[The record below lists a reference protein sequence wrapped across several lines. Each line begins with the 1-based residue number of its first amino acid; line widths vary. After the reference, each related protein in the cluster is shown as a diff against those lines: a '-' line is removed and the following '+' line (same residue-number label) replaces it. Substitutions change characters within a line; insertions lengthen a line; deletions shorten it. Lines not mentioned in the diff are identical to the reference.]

1 MMKEKELKKLA
12 EEILANEKIIE
23 DQNALDKV
31 VKSAKE
37 KIEIIMNSLSL
48 EDILALDNYIME
60 NKYLTK

>member
-1 MMKEKELKKLA
+1 MMKKKELKKLA

-37 KIEIIMNSLSL
+37 KIEIIMDSLPL
-48 EDILALDNYIME
+48 EDVLALDDYIME

>member
-1 MMKEKELKKLA
+1 MMNEKKLKKLA

-48 EDILALDNYIME
+48 EDMLALDDYIME